1 MMDAVQTRE
10 VVDRWQVW
18 RHRGYLAAKRLI
30 DLAAATVLLLLLA
43 PLLALVALA
52 ILLDSCGPV
61 FFRQTRVGR
70 GGKPFTIY
78 KFRSMR
84 TDADEAVHR
93 EYVTTLLRATNAGQD
108 TAMRKVPNDRR
119 ITRIGAIIRKTSID
133 ELPQLWNVLIGNM
146 SLVGPRPPIPY
157 EVEAYAP
164 WMRRRLDVLPG
175 ITGLW
180 QVSGRSQVSLD
191 EMFQLDVSYVGRQS
205 LALDLKILLLTITTV
220 LSLRKTG

>member
-1 MMDAVQTRE
+1 MMDVVQTRE

-18 RHRGYLAAKRLI
+18 RHRGYSAAKRLI

-52 ILLDSCGPV
+52 ILLDSSGPV

-180 QVSGRSQVSLD
+180 QVSGRGQVSLD

-205 LALDLKILLLTITTV
+205 LALDLKILLLTIPTV
-220 LSLRKTG
+220 LALRKTG